1 MNQKNTKADYL
12 VLKNITK
19 IFSDGRDGSQFKAVD
34 NISLK
39 IKEGHFVTLLGPSG
53 CGKTTTLRMIA
64 GFELQN
70 KGDIV
75 LDGKIINTVPA
86 FDRNMPMVFQS
97 YALFPHMTI
106 FDNIAYGLKLRN
118 MSKEV
123 IRNEVA
129 MVSQMVNLVGLEKRY
144 PGELSGGQQQRVALA
159 RAIVLKP
166 KIILFDEPLSNLDA
180 KLRIQT
186 RTEIKRVQQLLGI
199 TALYVTHDQSEALS
213 MSDTIVIM
221 NKGKIAQTGS
231 PEEIY
236 NNPNSAFVADFIGN
250 ANFMDA
256 VVEEVHKDS
265 LTVSLQNNSIV
276 VPKENDE
283 FKEGEEV
290 SLAIKPEAV
299 SINTQPTGF
308 TGKLDVSSFLGSISE
323 YKVEFENSFL
333 TIIQSN
339 IEGKYKHYK
348 MGEEVYLEFNKS
360 FFHVYKK

>member
-1 MNQKNTKADYL
+1 MNQKEIREDYL
-12 VLKNITK
+12 VLKDITK
-19 IFSDGRDGSQFKAVD
+19 IFSDGRGSEVKAVD
-34 NISLK
+34 NISLT
-39 IKEGHFVTLLGPSG
+39 IKEGDFVTLLGPSG

-64 GFELQN
+64 GFERQN
-70 KGDIV
+70 AGDII
-75 LDGKIINTVPA
+75 LDGKNINDIPA
-86 FDRNMPMVFQS
+86 FNRNMPMVFQS

-106 FDNIAYGLKLRN
+106 FDNIAYGLKLR
-118 MSKEV
+118 KVPADV
-123 IRNEVA
+123 IKNDVA

-186 RTEIKRVQQLLGI
+186 RTEIKRVQQMLGI

-221 NKGKIAQTGS
+221 NKGEIVQIGP

-256 VVEEVHKDS
+256 VVEEVHPDS
-265 LTVSLQNNSIV
+265 LTVSLQGNSLV
-276 VPKENDE
+276 VNKPDE
-283 FKEGEEV
+283 DFNEGEEV
-290 SLAIKPEAV
+290 SLVIKPEAIRI
-299 SINTQPTGF
+299 STEHTGF
-308 TGKLDVSSFLGSISE
+308 VGKLDVSSFLGSISE
-323 YKVEFENSFL
+323 YKIEFENSFL
-333 TIIQSN
+333 TVIQSN
-339 IEGKYKHYK
+339 IEGKYKHYR
-348 MGEEVYLEFNKS
+348 MGEEVFLDFNKD